1 MPRAKKQPAVEAVAP
16 VPITGYVRPHT
27 YREFKYVEYPDL
39 PEDAEPLT
47 VKVRANLSFDEID
60 AIPFGAGTPYA
71 DVFQAIAPHVV
82 AWNVVRVALETG
94 QPEAVPPPAEA
105 GWEVFTVLDHLEAN
119 WVLDKVKF
127 GHLAVQADVAA
138 ATEKMRQFLA
148 DAKERASRRSESTD
162 ARPNGSDSESA
173 A

>member
-1 MPRAKKQPAVEAVAP
+1 MPKKKPQPAIEAVT
-16 VPITGYVRPHT
+16 PITGYRRPHT
-27 YREFKYVEYPDL
+27 YREFRFDEYPDL
-39 PEDAEPLT
+39 PAGAEPLT

-82 AWNVVRVALETG
+82 TWNVIREVLETG
-94 QPEAVPPPAEA
+94 QMEAVPPPAEA
-105 GWEVFTVLDHLEAN
+105 GWEVLQVLDHLEAN

-127 GHLAVQADVAA
+127 GHLAVQADAAA
-138 ATEKMRQFLA
+138 ATEKMRQLIA
-148 DAKERASRRSESTD
+148 DAKERASRRSEPTD
-162 ARPNGSDSESA
+162 ARPNDSASESA